1 MDGVARIPRRVDG
14 PDAHILEG
22 VRRRFDESVDGTIG
36 IEEEYQLLNPQ
47 TLALSN
53 RFEELHAT
61 AREPQLSRLA
71 GELISSE
78 IEFKTRA
85 HDDFPAAARELVQG
99 RLDVIELADRLGIP
113 IAIAGVHPFSPW
125 WDQRIIDTPH
135 YRLRDEELG
144 YIAWTNNTWAIHAH
158 VGVRGADRA
167 VAVSTALRS
176 VLPELLALSANSP
189 IYMGRDTRLA
199 SARTQIFTK
208 SFPRCGIPDAYRDF
222 EEYGRFV
229 ELLER
234 TGSIVEPLQ
243 IWWSVRP
250 AHSFGTVET
259 RVCDG
264 QTDMGEALAVT
275 ALMVA
280 CTMAFARDHDEGR
293 ELPTHPRG
301 LIDENMWRAQRY
313 GVEGRMI
320 DLDAGEEITTA
331 EAIERL
337 LIWSEGVHRTHGL
350 EPFLRRVGAMVSE
363 GNGASRQRAL
373 FEKTG
378 DARAVQ
384 ADLVE
389 RTRASAVEA
398 REALSAVTTK
408 A

>member
-1 MDGVARIPRRVDG
+1 MDGPE
-14 PDAHILEG
+14 AHILEG

-36 IEEEYQLLNPQ
+36 VEEEYQLLNPQ

-53 RFEELHAT
+53 RFEELHAS
-61 AREPQLSRLA
+61 AQEPLLSRLA

-78 IEFKTRA
+78 IEYKTRA
-85 HDDFPAAARELVQG
+85 HDDFPSAARELVEG
-99 RLDVIELADRLGIP
+99 RLQVIQLADRRGIP

-125 WDQRIIDTPH
+125 WEQRIIDTPH

-189 IYMGRDTRLA
+189 LYMGRDTRLA

-222 EEYGRFV
+222 EEYRRFV

-234 TGSIVEPLQ
+234 TGSIVEALQ

-250 AHSFGTVET
+250 AHAFGTVET

-264 QTDMGEALAVT
+264 QTDMSEALAVA

-293 ELPTHPRG
+293 PLPTHPRG

-313 GVEGRMI
+313 GIEGRMI
-320 DLDAGEEITTA
+320 DLEAGEEIDTA
-331 EAIERL
+331 RAIERL
-337 LIWSEGVHRTHGL
+337 LVWSESVHDAHGL
-350 EPFLRRVGAMVSE
+350 APFLGRVDRMISE

-373 FEKTG
+373 FAETG
-378 DARAVQ
+378 DVRAVQ

-389 RTRASAVEA
+389 RTRRSALEA
-398 REALSAVTTK
+398 RDSLGAVTTN